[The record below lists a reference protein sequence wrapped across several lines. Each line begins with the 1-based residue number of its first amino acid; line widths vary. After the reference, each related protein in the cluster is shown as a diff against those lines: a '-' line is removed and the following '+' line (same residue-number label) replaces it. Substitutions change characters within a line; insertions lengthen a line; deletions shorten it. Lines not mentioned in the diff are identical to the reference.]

1 MAVLSTLPDTNRG
14 VFSMKI
20 SADSSRVVFVADRDV
35 NDVND
40 VNELYS
46 VPITGGATVLLS
58 PATVGLASAR
68 SKSARTALT
77 WPFWLT
83 R

>member
-20 SADSSRVVFVADRDV
+20 SADSSRVVFVADR
-35 NDVND
+35 DVND